1 MPCLRKPA
9 PTYSHAVVQ
18 YVHKTRESHLQG
30 RWVAELQKTCE
41 PLVGNGRTLTLD
53 LSQVLFAD
61 CGGVT
66 VLRNLRQRGAALQC
80 SPFLAELLH
89 GQAGQA
95 SAEAEQDRGK
105 GDPGTEGL

>member
-1 MPCLRKPA
+1 MLRI
-9 PTYSHAVVQ
+9 SHDRVTATEVRLVV
-18 YVHKTRESHLQG
+18 EGHLQG

-41 PLVGNGRTLTLD
+41 PFVGNGRTLTLD

-89 GQAGQA
+89 GQAVQE
-95 SAEAEQDRGK
+95 SAEAQEGRGK
-105 GDPGTEGL
+105 SDPGTEGL